1 MFMDRQRNYQS
12 LFNKIQ
18 CNVKVFVFDYDGTIK
33 SSSEPDCKP
42 LELIQK
48 IIRNNKFVGIITASG
63 MSALGGLAEQIIDLL
78 KKNNFTTPVYFG
90 IANGMAL
97 YKLDKDGKNE
107 IYNYPIDIED
117 IQKILEAWKNV
128 MNKIEIKDED
138 LMEKG
143 LNTFKD
149 FLIKDWG
156 ESIPKD
162 FLSLSKKYNGKCFVE
177 KLKATFVMP
186 KNEIF
191 SQEKFISLM
200 QEEINKVLGNEKF
213 IIDMGDNVFAHTT
226 KRPGM
231 APKLFALKKIM
242 EDLNLKNDQVVTFGD
257 MPFGNDK
264 GLLIESGL
272 PYTFTNKFIK
282 KDRTE
287 TPPFILSGS
296 ELTPVA
302 NVYRAVENLLN

>member
-1 MFMDRQRNYQS
+1 M
-12 LFNKIQ
+12 KILDEIKLK
-18 CNVKVFVFDYDGTIK
+18 VKAFVFDFDGTIK
-33 SSSEPDCKP
+33 SSAEPDCKP
-42 LELIQK
+42 LELIEK
-48 IIRNNKFVGIITASG
+48 IIKDDKFVGIITASG
-63 MSALGGLAEQIIDLL
+63 VSVLNGFAEQVVELV
-78 KKNNFTTPVYFG
+78 KKNNFENSVYLG
-90 IANGMAL
+90 IANGMAF
-97 YKLDKDGKNE
+97 YKIDKNGIQE
-107 IYNYPIDIED
+107 LYNYSISLDEVE
-117 IQKILEAWKNV
+117 KILVAWENV
-128 MNKIEIKDED
+128 MNKIKVKDED

-149 FLIKDWG
+149 FLVKDWG

-162 FLSLSKKYNGKCFVE
+162 FLSLSKKYDGKCFVE

-191 SQEKFISLM
+191 SQEEFITLM
-200 QEEINKVLGNEKF
+200 QKEINEVLGDEKF

-242 EDLNLKNDQVVTFGD
+242 EEFSLKSNEIVTFGD

-264 GLLIESGL
+264 GLLIDSGL

-282 KDRTE
+282 KDRIE
-287 TPPFILSGS
+287 SSPPFILPNS

-302 NVYRAVENLLN
+302 SVYKAVESLLN

>member
-1 MFMDRQRNYQS
+1 MDRQRNYQS

-18 CNVKVFVFDYDGTIK
+18 CDVKAFVFDYDGTIK
-33 SSSEPDCKP
+33 SSFEPDCKP
-42 LELIQK
+42 LELIEK
-48 IIRNNKFVGIITASG
+48 IVRNNKFVGIITASG
-63 MSALGGLAEQIIDLL
+63 MSALNGLAEQIIELI
-78 KKNNFTTPVYFG
+78 KKNNFTDPVYLG
-90 IANGMAL
+90 IANGTAL

-107 IYNYPIDIED
+107 LYNYSIEIED

-191 SQEKFISLM
+191 PQEKFISLM

-213 IIDMGDNVFAHTT
+213 IIDMGDNIFAHTT

-242 EDLNLKNDQVVTFGD
+242 EDLNLKNDQLVTFGD

-264 GLLIESGL
+264 GLLIDSGL
-272 PYTFTNKFIK
+272 PYTFTNKNFEKENI
-282 KDRTE
+282 E
-287 TPPFILSGS
+287 TPPFILPNS
-296 ELTPVA
+296 ELKPVLS
-302 NVYRAVENLLN
+302 VYKAVENLLY